1 MRVTP
6 ASDSP
11 RFIRSI
17 VAPIVVGGVLF
28 LVALD
33 GGSYSLESR
42 STLAVAV
49 WWLILLG
56 IVGGFFRNRL
66 SRAQALTGMLLLA
79 FAAWSGLSAFW
90 ADSPERAVL
99 DLGRN
104 LLYAGLFVL
113 LVAAV
118 PRARLPAWTAGIG
131 IGIAA
136 VGALALCGRLFPG
149 LTPAGQ
155 LPEFIPRAQ
164 TRLYY
169 PLNYWNALAALLAI
183 GLPVLLSFAT
193 TARSA
198 VTRAAAVGVVPAL
211 SAAIYLTS
219 SRGGSAAAVA
229 GIAVWIVLTSRRW
242 AAVGTLL
249 IALTG
254 SWAAVVVVRARPE
267 LVDVAQGPLAESQ
280 GRSAAV
286 LLLVVCLGTGAA
298 SAIGWLMLVGRFR
311 PPRRVGRAA
320 ALATGAGLIALVVS
334 ADPLTRFEEFKQP
347 SSSSTRTG
355 GYVET
360 HLLSVHGNGRWQHW
374 TAAID
379 EFQESPVVG
388 RGAGSYE
395 AWWAE
400 HGSLPVFV
408 TEAHSLYLEVLGEL
422 GIVGFILLVG
432 ALLLGAG
439 AAVRLAAQEP
449 DPARARS
456 AGLLGGFAAF
466 AVAAGVDWMWEV
478 PAVTGAG
485 LACLALALASPPAAR
500 RPGRARLAAMPLAL
514 AAIVLVAAPALS
526 AGRLDASRAAFVRGD
541 LRAAAAAAHD
551 ARRLSPWA
559 ASPFLQLALI
569 DEQRELGAAR
579 RRIGEALERDPSD
592 WRLWLVAARL
602 HVKAG
607 AIREGRVALARAREL
622 NPRSPLFRR

>member
-1 MRVTP
+1 M
-6 ASDSP
+6 
-11 RFIRSI
+11 
-17 VAPIVVGGVLF
+17 
-28 LVALD
+28 ALD

-42 STLAVAV
+42 SILAIAV

-56 IVGGFFRNRL
+56 IAGGFFRNAP
-66 SRAQALTGMLLLA
+66 SRAQALTGVLLLA
-79 FAAWSGLSAFW
+79 FAVWSGLSAFW

-104 LLYAGLFVL
+104 LLYAGLVVL
-113 LVAAV
+113 LFAAV
-118 PRARLPAWTAGIG
+118 LRTRLPAWTAGIG

-136 VGALALCGRLFPG
+136 VGVLALCGRLFPG

-183 GLPVLLSFAT
+183 GLPALLSLAT
-193 TARSA
+193 TGRSVVARASA
-198 VTRAAAVGVVPAL
+198 VGAVPAL

-249 IALTG
+249 VALTG
-254 SWAAVVVVRARPE
+254 SWAAVAILRARPE

-280 GRSAAV
+280 GRSAAG
-286 LLLVVCLGTGAA
+286 LLLAVCLGTGAA
-298 SAIGWLMLVGRFR
+298 SALGWLVLAGRFR
-311 PPRRVGRAA
+311 PPPRLGWAA
-320 ALATGAGLIALVVS
+320 ALVTAVALAALVVS

-374 TAAID
+374 TAAVD
-379 EFQESPVVG
+379 EFRESPIVG

-432 ALLLGAG
+432 GLLLGAG
-439 AAVRLAAQEP
+439 AAVRLATEEP
-449 DPARARS
+449 DPARATL
-456 AGLLGGFAAF
+456 AGLLGGFGAF

-500 RPGRARLAAMPLAL
+500 RPLRARLAAIPLSL
-514 AAIVLVAAPALS
+514 AAIALVALPALS
-526 AGRLDASRAAFVRGD
+526 AERLDSSRAAFAGGD
-541 LRAAAAAAHD
+541 LDAAAGAAED
-551 ARRLSPWA
+551 ARRLAPWA
-559 ASPFLQLALI
+559 ASPFLQLALV
-569 DEQRELGAAR
+569 DEERDLDAAR
-579 RRIGEALERDPSD
+579 QWIREALERDDSD

-607 AIREGRVALARAREL
+607 AIAEGRDALTRARDL
-622 NPRSPLFRR
+622 NPRSPLFRL